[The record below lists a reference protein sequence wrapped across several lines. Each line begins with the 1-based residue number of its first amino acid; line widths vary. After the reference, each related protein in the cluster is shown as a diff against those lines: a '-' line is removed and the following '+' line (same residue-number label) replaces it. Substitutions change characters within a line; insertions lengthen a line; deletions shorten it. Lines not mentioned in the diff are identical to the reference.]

1 MYNKVV
7 VINTFEPG
15 DFQIDHFAKAYDN
28 GVSESGNL
36 SELFFTNNMVFSATP
51 FPEKHTFETL
61 ETDLKQLVTAIKSAS
76 TIIFFTNYKPG
87 RTNHQLKSLISRL
100 FHTTAGGI
108 NNGIWGDFNSFHKQ
122 QVRIITYMDD
132 LKTSIEYKAARDPQ
146 KFPIQKVPFRFFGFG
161 RIRAIHIRCILEKG
175 YNKTILKEMALL
187 HEFGRQDVGLEPN
200 KPSQE
205 KMKIMFD
212 KNDSPQESIDKQEIK
227 KKRTRIKL

>member
-28 GVSESGNL
+28 GVAESGNL
-36 SELFFTNNMVFSATP
+36 SELFFTGNMLFSATP
-51 FPEKHTFETL
+51 FPEKYTFETL
-61 ETDLKQLVTAIKSAS
+61 ETDLKQLVIAIKNAS
-76 TIIFFTNYKPG
+76 TIIFFTNYKPD
-87 RTNHQLKSLISRL
+87 RTNHQLKNLISRL
-100 FHTTAGGI
+100 FHITQGSI
-108 NNGIWGDFNSFHKQ
+108 NREIWGDFNSFHKQ

-175 YNKTILKEMALL
+175 FSKTTLKEMALL
-187 HEFGRQDVGLEPN
+187 HEFGRQDAGLVPN
-200 KPSQE
+200 KPSSE
-205 KMKIMFD
+205 KMKLMFD
-212 KNDSPQESIDKQEIK
+212 VKESRDEETGNVTIR
-227 KKRTRIKL
+227 KRRIRIK